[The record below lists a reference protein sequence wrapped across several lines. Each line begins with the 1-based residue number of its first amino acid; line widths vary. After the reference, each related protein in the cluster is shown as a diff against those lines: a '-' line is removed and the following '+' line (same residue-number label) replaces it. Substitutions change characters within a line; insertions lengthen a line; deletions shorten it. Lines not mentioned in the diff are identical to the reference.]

1 MKPITKESAMK
12 KNCETCMYRVVNK
25 DGAPCNRCKNIPHPG
40 MILRTFDYWRWSG
53 KRETKKECE

>member
-1 MKPITKESAMK
+1 MK

-25 DGAPCNRCKNIPHPG
+25 DGAPCNRCKNISHPG